1 VTEITA
7 TPDVERGEV
16 TFTREFEAPR
26 ELVFRALMEPE
37 QLVHFWGPPGT
48 HVPLDPLA
56 YRSPE
61 ALAGF
66 ATTLDL
72 LADHLTTLVR
82 PDQNVPPTS

>member
-1 VTEITA
+1 VGSHTSGTGLRAFAPSSKGTLASLIFT
-7 TPDVERGEV
+7 GELHLGAGR
-16 TFTREFEAPR
+16 TR
-26 ELVFRALMEPE
+26 LVIH
-37 QLVHFWGPPGT
+37 QTNV
-48 HVPLDPLA
+48 PLA

-82 PDQNVPPTS
+82 PNQNVQPTS

>member
-1 VTEITA
+1 V
-7 TPDVERGEV
+7 
-16 TFTREFEAPR
+16 
-26 ELVFRALMEPE
+26 
-37 QLVHFWGPPGT
+37 
-48 HVPLDPLA
+48 PLA

-82 PDQNVPPTS
+82 PNQNVQPTS